1 MATAPTSPR
10 MVAHTTSVSTK
21 VARDCASLASGTIA
35 GLIGS
40 NLYTHIDQFAADMF
54 AYACKHPEFKTWQE
68 VYHAMQAANL
78 VPDYGGTHA
87 SAE

>member
-1 MATAPTSPR
+1 MATAPTFS
-10 MVAHTTSVSTK
+10 TTVSTR

-40 NLYTHIDQFAADMF
+40 NQYTLIDKFAADMF
-54 AYACKHPEFKTWQE
+54 AFACKHPEFKTWQE
-68 VYHAMQAANL
+68 AYHAMQAANL
-78 VPDYGGTHA
+78 VPDYGGSHA